1 MFSALRFLT
10 GVASVSSSVTM
21 LILCKFRNY
30 RVERSCCYTS
40 VNMDSWWRHLM
51 KTFSALLDLCA
62 GNSPVSFDV
71 FVDLRLMKPLRKQWR
86 LWWFETPEPSLW
98 RHSNDFSLSYNNNL
112 WRIYRLTHWGLGQNN
127 RHLADDIFK
136 CLFLNDNV
144 WISIKISLK
153 FVPKGPRNNIL
164 TLAHIMAWRLIGA
177 NPLSEP
183 TMVRSPTH
191 ICVTWPQYPNYI
203 LVRCR
208 RRSLN
213 REILICWSSD
223 FPVGHQLMIYLNM
236 SGCTNRSSTLYIDT
250 VLHVTHKK

>member
-1 MFSALRFLT
+1 MLPALKYFRRFGRFKTIALFQIIFTTVTIVVPFSADVTMFSALRFLT

-86 LWWFETPEPSLW
+86 LRWFETPEPSLW

-112 WRIYRLTHWGLGQNN
+112 WRIYRLTHWGLG
-127 RHLADDIFK
+127 
-136 CLFLNDNV
+136 
-144 WISIKISLK
+144 
-153 FVPKGPRNNIL
+153 
-164 TLAHIMAWRLIGA
+164 
-177 NPLSEP
+177 
-183 TMVRSPTH
+183 
-191 ICVTWPQYPNYI
+191 
-203 LVRCR
+203 
-208 RRSLN
+208 
-213 REILICWSSD
+213 
-223 FPVGHQLMIYLNM
+223 
-236 SGCTNRSSTLYIDT
+236 
-250 VLHVTHKK
+250 